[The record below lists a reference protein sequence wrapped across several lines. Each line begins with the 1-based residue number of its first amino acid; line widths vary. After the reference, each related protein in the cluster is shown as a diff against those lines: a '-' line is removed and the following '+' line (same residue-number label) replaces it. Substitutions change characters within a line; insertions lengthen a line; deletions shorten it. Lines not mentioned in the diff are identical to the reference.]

1 MHIIRKIAN
10 VSGAY
15 PVPQNWDSITPPNG
29 YAAIADTVDMADFY
43 TYNGFVTLTIEAIE
57 HTRMVDK
64 IVTVGKTR
72 EVEKTRMVEKTR
84 EVKETFINDNGE
96 EETITV
102 AEPYWEEEVYYEDET
117 YYEDEIQTV
126 EESYFV
132 DTVTAYTPN
141 VEAWESWKASL
152 PDPVDPEP
160 TMEDRVT
167 ALEAQVAQADET
179 AIELFEMQMAQEEIN
194 TVQDDALIELYEMI
208 GGL

>member
-1 MHIIRKIAN
+1 MNIIQKIAN
-10 VSGAY
+10 PSCAY
-15 PVPQNWDSITPPNG
+15 PAPQNWDSITPPDG
-29 YAAIADTVDMADFY
+29 YAAIADAVDMADFFA
-43 TYNGFVTLTIEAIE
+43 YNGFVTLTIEAIE
-57 HTRMVDK
+57 HTRL
-64 IVTVGKTR
+64 
-72 EVEKTRMVEKTR
+72 VEKVVAVEKTR
-84 EVKETFINDNGE
+84 EVEEITIDENGE
-96 EETITV
+96 EVIVINT
-102 AEPYWEEEVYYEDET
+102 ET
-117 YYEDEIQTV
+117 YYEDEVQTV
-126 EESYFV
+126 EETYTV